1 MFEVLTPYYD
11 MYLNEPRRRFSRP
24 IKVHRATCHHCDG
37 KLLTLYWSE
46 QLKEYTCRKCMDVF
60 LGERKEQDN
69 V

>member
-24 IKVHRATCHHCDG
+24 VKVHRATCPHCDG

-46 QLKEYTCRKCMDVF
+46 QLKEYTCRKCMGVF
-60 LGERKEQDN
+60 LGERKEATP
-69 V
+69 